1 MIVSGRWKVDEP
13 QAPCGQRLSDVETTL
28 KCPKCKL
35 DLVPTIRHKIK
46 VSACQSC
53 KGIWLEYQELGQLED
68 EVFDFGDDAK
78 GTLVFSS
85 TPTNAKCPE
94 CDALLKRF
102 KYRLYD
108 MEMEFCENKHGY
120 WLDDD
125 EDTRVLELM
134 KKEETDYQR
143 KLLAED
149 QWSKTLTRM
158 RSGSFLSKVRDLFH

>member
-1 MIVSGRWKVDEP
+1 M
-13 QAPCGQRLSDVETTL
+13 
-28 KCPKCKL
+28 KCPKCNS
-35 DLVPTIRHKIK
+35 DLVPTIRHKLK
-46 VSACQSC
+46 VNSCQSC
-53 KGIWLEYQELGQLED
+53 KGMWLEYQELGQLED

-85 TPTNAKCPE
+85 TPTTAKCPE
-94 CDALLKRF
+94 CSALLKRF
-102 KYRLYD
+102 KYRLFD
-108 MEMEFCENKHGY
+108 LEMEFCENQHGY

-134 KKEETDYQR
+134 KKEETDFQR

-149 QWSKTLTRM
+149 QWARTLKHM

>member
-1 MIVSGRWKVDEP
+1 MRELNE
-13 QAPCGQRLSDVETTL
+13 AEAEL
-28 KCPKCKL
+28 KCPKCNS
-35 DLVPTIRHKIK
+35 DLAPTIRHKLK
-46 VSACQSC
+46 VNSCQSC
-53 KGIWLEYQELGQLED
+53 RGMWLEYQELGQLED

-85 TPTNAKCPE
+85 TPTTAKCPE
-94 CDALLKRF
+94 CNALLKRF
-102 KYRLYD
+102 KYRLFD
-108 MEMEFCENKHGY
+108 LEMEFCENQHGY

-134 KKEETDYQR
+134 KKEEKDFQR

-149 QWSKTLTRM
+149 QWGATLKRM